1 MVTLLK
7 SNIRNINKI
16 VQTIIKENQN
26 MVEMFYKANSI
37 KEAKES
43 LRTYILKD
51 MRKEALS
58 YYHYLSDSKERFES
72 LRWQE
77 YASIRLLDYIDND
90 GLVLK
95 DQNLR
100 GAEVVSEPITTLYN
114 VIVNDKTAS
123 ESFLFDMLYL
133 LRQYQGRLKQH
144 IPSKSR
150 VLKWMQR
157 HPLGLDSNLIKM
169 REGNKKRIITKI
181 VKKIESGK
189 LNKARHQFSA
199 DMSFKQ
205 KYAVIEEMW
214 KSKDFHMQFAFR
226 DPETLNEMLDY
237 SIDDKTMQT
246 LRVANSKG
254 IPIFAN
260 PYYTSLLLV
269 NPPSKYKYAD
279 QPIRDYLFS
288 SKALVDEFGSIVAW
302 EKEDIIKVG
311 EPNAAGWI
319 LPEGGCVHR
328 RYPEVAIFIPK
339 TTGRA
344 CGGLCVSCQRMY
356 GFQKKEFDFDLKKLE
371 PKQSWSTEL
380 PKQLKYFEEDSQL
393 RDILITGG
401 DALMNTDRQLKQ
413 LLDELYLMSERK
425 YKANENRDKKYA
437 HMSRI
442 RLGSRLLVFIP
453 QRITDSLVKILGDF
467 KKRSLKL
474 GFNQFIIQTHFE
486 SAIEIT
492 PEVKE
497 AVSKILNVGWI
508 VTNQEVFIPAVSSRG
523 YSIKLRKALNDI
535 GILPY
540 YTFSVKGFKENS
552 ANFTN
557 NARTVQEIKEEKYI
571 GLYNKETD
579 IEIDKLPS
587 DSANLIKN
595 VKSLRDKLGVPF
607 LATDRNLMNLPAVG
621 KSLSFRTIGILNDGR
636 RILEFDHDKNR
647 RHSPIIDKLGK
658 MKIIESKSIRA
669 YLKQIKSYGEDLA
682 EYLSVWGYS
691 ISQTEERTSIYQYSK
706 YNYKVTD
713 EFTNFDN
720 STT

>member
-1 MVTLLK
+1 MLILLN
-7 SNIRNINKI
+7 SNTNKI
-16 VQTIIKENQN
+16 VQTIVKENQDI
-26 MVEMFYKANSI
+26 VKIFYATNSVQ
-37 KEAKES
+37 EAKKS

-51 MRKEALS
+51 MRKEALV
-58 YYHYLSDSKERFES
+58 YYHYFSDSKDTFES

-77 YASIRLLDYIDND
+77 YASIRLLDYLDND

-100 GAEVVSEPITTLYN
+100 GAGVVSEPITMLYN
-114 VIVNDKTAS
+114 VIVNNKTAS

-133 LRQYQGRLKQH
+133 LRQYQGILKQQT
-144 IPSKSR
+144 PSKSM
-150 VLKWMQR
+150 LLEWMQR
-157 HPLGLDSNLIKM
+157 HPTGLDTKLIKM
-169 REGNKKRIITKI
+169 RELNKKRIITKI
-181 VKKIESGK
+181 VHNIDLGK
-189 LNKARHQFSA
+189 VNRVHHKLFSSN
-199 DMSFKQ
+199 MSFKQ
-205 KYAVIEEMW
+205 KYALIEEMW
-214 KSKDFHMQFAFR
+214 NTKEFHMQFAFR
-226 DPETLNEMLDY
+226 DPEILNEMLDY
-237 SIDDKTMQT
+237 SIDNETMQT
-246 LRVANSKG
+246 LRDAKAKG

-279 QPIRDYLFS
+279 QPIRDYLFT

-302 EKEDIIKVG
+302 EKEDIIKAG
-311 EPNAAGWI
+311 KPNAAGWI
-319 LPEGGCVHR
+319 LPEGGCIHR

-356 GFQKKEFDFDLKKLE
+356 GFQKKEFNFDLKQLE

-401 DALMNTDRQLKQ
+401 DALMNTDRQLKH
-413 LLDELYLMSERK
+413 LLDEVYLMSERK
-425 YKANENRDKKYA
+425 YKANKNRDKKYA

-453 QRITDSLVKILGDF
+453 QRITDSLIKILKEF
-467 KKRSLKL
+467 KERASKI

-492 PEVKE
+492 LEVKE
-497 AVSKILNVGWI
+497 AVEKILSAGWI

-523 YSIKLRKALNDI
+523 HSIKLRKALNDI

-571 GLYNKETD
+571 GLYDEETD
-579 IEIDKLPS
+579 IEIAKLPS
-587 DSANLIKN
+587 ESINLIKN
-595 VKSLRDKLGVPF
+595 LNTLREKLDIPF
-607 LATDRNLMNLPAVG
+607 LATDRNVMNLPAVG

-647 RHSPIIDKLGK
+647 QHSPIIDKLGK
-658 MKIIESKSIRA
+658 IKIIESKSIRD
-669 YLKQIKSYGEDLA
+669 YLKQIESYGENLA
-682 EYLSVWGYS
+682 EYLSIWGYS

-706 YNYKVTD
+706 YDYKVSSN
-713 EFTNFDN
+713 FTNFDD
-720 STT
+720 SKL